1 MEKDTSTGGR
11 RMKWFKVVKTRE
23 TAEII
28 GLYEQIDSISSKLAS
43 IDIEDYPAKSDGT
56 WQVREK
62 RIEWIRKMSKILFD
76 FEEKLMEALEDEL
89 V

>member
-28 GLYEQIDSISSKLAS
+28 GLYEQIESVQKELIKIN
-43 IDIEDYPAKSDGT
+43 IDEHTRWGT
-56 WQVREK
+56 RPD
-62 RIEWIRKMSKILFD
+62 RIAWIRKMSKILFD
-76 FEEKLMEALEDEL
+76 FEETLSDAIRSRGHRE
-89 V
+89 